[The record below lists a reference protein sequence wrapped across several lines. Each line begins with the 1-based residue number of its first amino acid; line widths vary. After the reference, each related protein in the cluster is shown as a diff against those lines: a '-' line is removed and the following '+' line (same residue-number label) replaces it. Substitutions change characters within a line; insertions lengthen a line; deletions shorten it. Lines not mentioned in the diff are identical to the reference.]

1 MEVTIMSYYGI
12 KKMKY
17 KHLQDGAWTV
27 SCDCYDS
34 SIWGRNNKRVWEHVD
49 QFTKPFATKEE
60 LDDFLFKN
68 FLDGNLHGSFGK
80 FACLNWNN
88 STLKFTD
95 DEKQQLELIDKKY
108 YKENSIK
115 SEEYNELR
123 YKVSKQAWKRQLANK
138 DKFIVKLDFDGYK
151 NIFVKSVGS
160 RYTRFAWTIDEAKKF
175 KGTTKEEL
183 MKTYGN
189 NPKYSNVQIIALE
202 K

>member
-1 MEVTIMSYYGI
+1 MSYYGI

-17 KHLQDGAWTV
+17 NQLQDGTWTV
-27 SCDCYDS
+27 SCDYYDS
-34 SIWGRNNKRVWEHVD
+34 SIRDYDYKRVWHTTE
-49 QFTKPFATKEE
+49 QFTQPFATKEE
-60 LDDFLFKN
+60 LDDFLFRN
-68 FLDGNLHGSFGK
+68 FLDGNFHGSFGK

-88 STLKFTD
+88 CTLKFTD
-95 DEKQQLELIDKKY
+95 DENQQLELINKKY

-115 SEEYNELR
+115 SKEYNELR
-123 YKVSKQAWKRQLANK
+123 YKVCKQAWKRQLANK
-138 DKFIVKLDFDGYK
+138 GKFIVKLDFDGYK

-183 MKTYGN
+183 MKIYGN
-189 NPKYSNVQIIALE
+189 HPKYSNVQIIALE